1 MILMKYK
8 KKKTAWSRYFN
19 AFLSHLR
26 DKPIPPT
33 NKSKRTENA
42 VGNTLAYATRPD
54 QSIYLQ

>member
-1 MILMKYK
+1 MKYI